1 MCSSIGYMGQKIN
14 PKIFRLGNIYSWGS
28 RWFASGKRYGDFLLE
43 DAKLREYLAKKLKI
57 AGFLEVEIER
67 SINKMKLIIHVSKPG
82 IVIGRGGS
90 GLEDMKKAIER
101 FLIQFRKNRQQKTP
115 GRIWT
120 ETGKLK
126 VEIAVE
132 PVKEPNL
139 SAPLVAI
146 SVADQLVRRIP
157 PKRACNQAIERVM
170 NAGAAGVKILLS
182 GRINGAEIARR
193 EKFTAGSIPLST
205 IREEVDFAISPALTK
220 SGYVGVKVWI
230 CRKKMST

>member
-1 MCSSIGYMGQKIN
+1 
-14 PKIFRLGNIYSWGS
+14 
-28 RWFASGKRYGDFLLE
+28 
-43 DAKLREYLAKKLKI
+43 
-57 AGFLEVEIER
+57 EIER

-101 FLIQFRKNRQQKTP
+101 FLLNFRAVRQKNAPTRFWK
-115 GRIWT
+115 

-139 SAPLVAI
+139 SAQLVAVSI
-146 SVADQLVRRIP
+146 ADQLVRRIP
-157 PKRACNQAIERVM
+157 PKRVCNQAIERVM
-170 NAGAAGVKILLS
+170 NAGAVGVKVLLA

-193 EKFTAGSIPLST
+193 EKFSAGSIPLST
-205 IREEVDFAISPALTK
+205 LREDVDFAVNPALTK
-220 SGYVGVKVWI
+220 SGYIGVKVWI
-230 CRKKMST
+230 CRKKE